1 MDDAAAISI
10 QGLRF
15 AWPHRKPLIA
25 IEQLEVRRGERLFLQ
40 GASGSGKSTLLGLIG
55 AVLRPQS
62 GSISVLGTDLGP
74 LSESARDRFRGDHI
88 GFIFQMFNLVP
99 YLTVRENVMLSM
111 RFSRARRDRIAQ
123 LGESSATDEAL
134 RLLGSLGL
142 RGRDL
147 LDRSVLDLSVGQQQR
162 VAAARALIGRPD
174 LIVADEPT
182 SAMDAD
188 SRADFLELLMNECRT
203 FGTTL
208 LFVSHDSSLGSRFD
222 RVIEMSELGVQGAA
236 SGAAKVADAV
246 GFRS

>member
-10 QGLRF
+10 RDLRF
-15 AWPHRKPLIA
+15 AWPHRKLLLA
-25 IEQLEVRRGERLFLQ
+25 FEQLEVRRGERLFLQ
-40 GASGSGKSTLLGLIG
+40 GSSGSGKSTLLGLIG

-62 GSISVLGTDLGP
+62 GSIQVLGTELKA

-88 GFIFQMFNLVP
+88 GYIFQMFNLVP
-99 YLTVRENVMLSM
+99 YLTVRENVMLPM

-123 LGESSATDEAL
+123 SGEASATHEAL
-134 RLLGSLGL
+134 RLLEALGL
-142 RGRDL
+142 HGEDL

-162 VAAARALIGRPD
+162 VAAARALIGRPE
-174 LIVADEPT
+174 LVVADEPT
-182 SAMDAD
+182 SALDAD

-222 RVIEMSELGVQGAA
+222 RVLTMADLGCTG
-236 SGAAKVADAV
+236 SADAAEQRAYAV
-246 GFRS
+246 GSRS